1 MGIKTGEEG
10 KLIVVNADFDLSA
23 NNDLKLVF
31 TAPSTAKFTV
41 DKAGG
46 VSAPAVDF
54 IDPDTGE
61 VLFNANEYWSYATT
75 ATDFTESGLWA
86 VHGEYYDAT
95 PKKFCGETDSFTI
108 LPCG

>member
-1 MGIKTGEEG
+1 MGIKTGEVG
-10 KLIVVNADFDLSA
+10 KIINVNASFDLSG
-23 NNDLKLVF
+23 NTDLKLTF
-31 TAPSTAKFTV
+31 TAPSTATLTV
-41 DKAGG
+41 DKTGG
-46 VSAPAVDF
+46 VTAPAVDF
-54 IDPDTGE
+54 TDPDTGE
-61 VLFNANEYWSYATT
+61 VFNANEYWSYATT